1 MPVVSEPALEH
12 GTAAAPA
19 ETYEAFYGFAHSPFS
34 LAPDARCL
42 YRGASHGGALDAL
55 LTLIGGRRGC
65 AVVTGPDGIGKT
77 TLARALVASLDRT
90 VFAALILNPSL
101 SRDELLRQV
110 LLAYGVVSGE
120 DEQAGRA
127 AAVSHDELVQTLTH
141 FVQALSSIGG
151 RGVLIIDEAHN
162 LPDESVDEVIRLSR
176 GGTGPAPVQVILLG
190 EEPLLASLARSPEGL
205 LGGDGPERITIAP
218 LSRTELEAYVSY
230 RLMEAK
236 SSTAVYFGPEAIDEL
251 HRVTRG
257 VPQLANLVC
266 DRALLI
272 SSRDRA
278 HDVSADA
285 VERAARALNL
295 AAAEVVPA
303 RVRGPGPRRWRWM
316 VPAVAVGM
324 AVVLVA
330 VFAANI
336 DLQAPPL
343 PGIPHVSAPAPA
355 EPIPAPATV
364 EFETLPALL
373 PPAPPPVPAFEPHAI
388 VPAPAAQSEPLP
400 ADGAP

>member
-1 MPVVSEPALEH
+1 MEH

-42 YRGASHGGALDAL
+42 YRGATHGRALETL
-55 LTLIGGRRGC
+55 LTLIDGRRGC
-65 AVVTGPDGIGKT
+65 AVVTGPDGMGKT

-101 SRDELLRQV
+101 SRDDLLRQV

-120 DEQAGRA
+120 DDSAERA
-127 AAVSHDELVQTLTH
+127 AAVSHDALVQTLTH

-151 RGVLIIDEAHN
+151 RGVLVIDEAHN

-176 GGTGPAPVQVILLG
+176 GGPGLAPVQVVLLG
-190 EEPLLASLARSPEGL
+190 EDSLLASLARSTEGL
-205 LGGDGPERITIAP
+205 LGGDGPERIAIAP
-218 LSRTELEAYVSY
+218 LSRTEVDAYVAY
-230 RLMEAK
+230 RLVEAR
-236 SSTAVYFGPEAIDEL
+236 SSTAVYVGPEAIEEL

-257 VPQLANLVC
+257 IPQLVNLVC

-285 VERAARALNL
+285 VQRAARALNL
-295 AAAEVVPA
+295 AVTEVVPD
-303 RVRGPGPRRWRWM
+303 RIRGGSARRWRWM
-316 VPAVAVGM
+316 APAVAVGM
-324 AVVLVA
+324 VVVLVA
-330 VFAANI
+330 AFAANI
-336 DLQAPPL
+336 DLRPPQL
-343 PGIPHVSAPAPA
+343 PGVPHVTVPMPA

-364 EFETLPALL
+364 EFETLPALG
-373 PPAPPPVPAFEPHAI
+373 PPVPPPVPVFEPQAI
-388 VPAPAAQSEPLP
+388 VPAPAAQTEALP